1 MSLAKWII
9 RVLAT
14 LAIMHG
20 VLATWTVIARA
31 EPLGDYIKWGVHP
44 SGSIVFHYRMN
55 YQDVFFMHPVTFRG
69 EMPECKGLVN
79 HKAVP
84 ECAEYS
90 IRMGGIVLIS
100 TDSRMPVIYGAEII
114 PSHVRVNAGEYV
126 SLVQATYKGER

>member
-1 MSLAKWII
+1 MNPIPFII
-9 RVLAT
+9 RVLLT

-20 VLATWTVIARA
+20 FLATWTVIARA

-55 YQDVFFMHPVTFRG
+55 HQDVFFMHPVTFRG

-90 IRMGGIVLIS
+90 VRMGGIVLIS
-100 TDSRMPVIYGAEII
+100 TDSRVPMIYMVETL
-114 PSHVRVNAGEYV
+114 PSHVRVNAGEYI
-126 SLVQATYKGER
+126 SLIQATYKGER